1 VTSSLISFSNKEK
14 MQSLEFDQFFQSVFL
29 ISIGTEVVM
38 KSYQLV
44 AGGNINNA
52 VKLETDHGDFFL
64 KWNESA
70 EEDFFTKEAQGLSML
85 RATKAVKTPRVI
97 GEGIAQ
103 QKPFLLLQYL
113 QPYPAS
119 GQYWTILG
127 TSLAALHRHT
137 NRQFGLSNNNYI
149 GSLIQKN
156 NFANDWID
164 FFVENRLEVQL
175 GLAFYNGLITRSFME
190 KFRRIYAVLPGAIP
204 TESPALLHGD
214 LWSGNLVASRKGPF
228 FVDPA
233 VYYGHREMDLAFT
246 LLFGYFE
253 KQFYQAYNE
262 AFPLETGFE
271 ERADLYNLYPLLV
284 HTNLFGT
291 SYLAGIERTLRKYL

>member
-1 VTSSLISFSNKEK
+1 MRQLN
-14 MQSLEFDQFFQSVFL
+14 FDQFFQNAFF
-29 ISIGTEVVM
+29 ISLGKEVAI
-38 KSYQLV
+38 KSYKMV

-64 KWNESA
+64 KWNETA
-70 EEDFFTKEAQGLSML
+70 EDDFFAKEAQGLSIL
-85 RATKAVKTPRVI
+85 RATKAIRTPRVI
-97 GEGIAQ
+97 GEGVAQ
-103 QKPFLLLQYL
+103 SMPFLMLQYL

-119 GQYWTILG
+119 GQYWSILG
-127 TSLAALHRHT
+127 SSLAALHRHSHS
-137 NRQFGLSNNNYI
+137 QFGLANNNYI

-156 NFANDWID
+156 DFAKDWIT
-164 FFVENRLEVQL
+164 FFIENRLEVQL
-175 GLAFYNGLITRSFME
+175 GLAFYNGLITADFMD

-204 TESPALLHGD
+204 AEPPALLHGD
-214 LWSGNLVASRKGPF
+214 LWSGNLVASRKGPY

-253 KQFYQAYNE
+253 KRFYQAYNE
-262 AFPLETGFE
+262 AFPLDAGFE
-271 ERADLYNLYPLLV
+271 ERADIYNLYPLLV